1 LGKLLFLFPQTS
13 RKLIAQSR
21 HLAFPLALLTAVGM
35 LSSDLYLPALPS
47 MAREITAT
55 VVEGQATMAVYMFSL
70 ALSQLA
76 WGWAADRYGDRRTIL
91 TGTWLLIVGSSIC
104 ASAQQIDV
112 MLLGRL
118 LQGLGSGAATV
129 VVPAIIRRRFGE
141 SDAVGAIALVA
152 SLEAIVPAAGPVLG
166 VAFVTLL
173 DWRASFV
180 VIALVAFCLLFF
192 VSRIVGKDASMTPSV
207 GRTQSL
213 SVFRNIQ
220 FLRHCL
226 AYSCM
231 FGALLMLVA
240 SGSYLVTHWYG
251 RPIEGFAVLQVFG
264 VGGFM
269 LGARWGAKRVALHGV
284 EWMVLMGTWCLAAC
298 GIIMLACALAD
309 YRSLTALVFA
319 WVLFCYGL
327 GLRGPSSMSRALSL
341 VSDGHGKAA
350 GVFMFT
356 AFAGTSLA
364 TMAVA
369 PFLEYGLLPVAVL
382 LMALVIASGQRGQ
395 SRQLSKRDGDH

>member
-1 LGKLLFLFPQTS
+1 MAVSLTS
-13 RKLIAQSR
+13 TSSILSASSRIA
-21 HLAFPLALLTAVGM
+21 LPLALLTAVGM

-47 MAREITAT
+47 MARDIGAS
-55 VVEGQATMAVYMFSL
+55 VIEGQATMAVYMFSL

-91 TGTWLLIVGSSIC
+91 TGTWLLIIGSGIC
-104 ASAQQIDV
+104 ASAQLIDA

-129 VVPAIIRRRFGE
+129 VVPAMIRRRFGE

-152 SLEAIVPAAGPVLG
+152 SLEAIVPAGGPVLG

-192 VSRIVGKDASMTPSV
+192 VSRIVGMDVPKTAS
-207 GRTQSL
+207 GGQTQAL
-213 SVFRNIQ
+213 AVFRNAQ

-231 FGALLMLVA
+231 FGALLMVVA
-240 SGSYLVTHWYG
+240 SGPYLVTQWYG
-251 RPIEGFAVLQVFG
+251 QPIEGFAVLQIFG

-269 LGARWGAKRVALHGV
+269 LGARFGAKQVARYGV
-284 EWMVLMGTWCLAAC
+284 EWMVRMGTWCLAAC

-341 VSDGHGKAA
+341 VSDGHGTAA

-382 LMALVIASGQRGQ
+382 LMALVIASA
-395 SRQLSKRDGDH
+395 LLVPELMA